1 MDKNHQTLFKKIDS
15 IQLYVPDLD
24 KGIDYYCNLM
34 GLKIIWKTENAIG
47 LGLAEDVTELV
58 IQNQRKHQEIDI
70 KVENV
75 LDAIDKIQNSGGKI
89 LYGPFDIKI
98 GKCAVIKDPWN
109 NEYVILDSTKGTFIT
124 DEDGQIIGQRKP

>member
-1 MDKNHQTLFKKIDS
+1 MDKNHQALFKKIDA

-24 KGIDYYCNLM
+24 KGIDYYCNHL

-124 DEDGQIIGQRKP
+124 DEDGQIIGQTKP